1 LTSLGSAC
9 THKPLTEIRGN
20 QEFQRNVVYANRD
33 LRIAGRRYAN
43 RDFLYTNPGDRGR
56 AVHESNDRVHKS
68 FDQIDPG
75 GSFGGRSCCVQVC
88 PRASRF
94 AYMYSDEKGAGP
106 QKVQVLRTW
115 PPERCAV
122 CAPVGHDH
130 GSMAVTDAIPSCA
143 TAVVTLSSPLR
154 TDGVAM
160 VTFRNFCDAA
170 KKFSPKQH
178 RTRVDG
184 EMTDKPCPLHDQRR
198 KRSCK
203 QADNPNDLCPHFD
216 SGRAFSR
223 CAHLLICYCPD
234 VERTQRLLLC
244 TIRRSGAGRSA
255 STPPPPRRDGV
266 GASPSCPG
274 FSCLSGRGE
283 GSNPSPPRGP
293 PSWGSNLFGIFDASI
308 AGVPHSYPFSHP
320 ISFLPPFPPP
330 SLPHPSPIPPLPS
343 LHHPPLTPATAPHL
357 SPH

>member
-1 LTSLGSAC
+1 
-9 THKPLTEIRGN
+9 
-20 QEFQRNVVYANRD
+20 
-33 LRIAGRRYAN
+33 
-43 RDFLYTNPGDRGR
+43 
-56 AVHESNDRVHKS
+56 
-68 FDQIDPG
+68 
-75 GSFGGRSCCVQVC
+75 
-88 PRASRF
+88 
-94 AYMYSDEKGAGP
+94 
-106 QKVQVLRTW
+106 
-115 PPERCAV
+115 
-122 CAPVGHDH
+122 
-130 GSMAVTDAIPSCA
+130 
-143 TAVVTLSSPLR
+143 
-154 TDGVAM
+154 M

-255 STPPPPRRDGV
+255 SAPPPPRRDGV

-320 ISFLPPFPPP
+320 ISFSSHPSLPFPPSMPLPCHRASPRPHPAPRHPLGMSLFLRPPSLSSLP
-330 SLPHPSPIPPLPS
+330 SLPSLPS
-343 LHHPPLTPATAPHL
+343 AIARL
-357 SPH
+357 SRWWFGAR